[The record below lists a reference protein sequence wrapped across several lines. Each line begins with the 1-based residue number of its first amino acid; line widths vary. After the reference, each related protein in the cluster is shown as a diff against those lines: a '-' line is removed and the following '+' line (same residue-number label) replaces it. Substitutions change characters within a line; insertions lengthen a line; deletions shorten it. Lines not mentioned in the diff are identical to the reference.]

1 MRQIITYDGSKYSEY
16 SDKLYKISKFGE
28 IQALDDFELCII
40 DLSNEYI
47 WRYNETQPINVNC
60 YKDLLTIKEAIIN
73 SSIAKI
79 IIVLP
84 QNVKFKYN
92 QTYEYIGGSKS
103 YKFSQS
109 IQLKDN
115 KINLIKIINSN
126 LYKLDKMELS
136 FEKTKTNI
144 ASKNVDADFNL
155 INYKEEQFE
164 ALTLSQN
171 SNKVTTINKDKIY
184 ITTLRILDD
193 NEILKLFIEN
203 YCKDEQEKEE
213 VPDWINNIN
222 FFNDEKLRKD
232 KDNNLTKINEIKQ
245 RNIKIDKELEKNLE
259 YKSILY
265 TNSDELVRVIMSIL
279 DELLDYDSSEFVDE
293 KREDFLIK
301 KEDITFIG
309 EIKGVSSAIANKN
322 VSQLDVHVQS
332 YLDNLQEE
340 GTEEKVKGLLIINH
354 QRNKPIEE
362 RQEVHEHQI
371 NLAKRNGSLII
382 ETQTLLKIFEKYK
395 LGKITKENCKKL
407 FENSVGL
414 LKI

>member
-1 MRQIITYDGSKYSEY
+1 MIQIITYDINNYSEY
-16 SDKLYKISKFGE
+16 SDKLYKISKLGE
-28 IQALDDFELCII
+28 IQALDDFEICVI
-40 DLSNEYI
+40 DLSNKYI
-47 WRYNETQPINVNC
+47 WRYDELSPTNVNC

-73 SSIAKI
+73 SNISKVV
-79 IIVLP
+79 IVLP
-84 QNVKFKYN
+84 QNEEFYYYK
-92 QTYEYIGGSKS
+92 TYKNNGYVLDK
-103 YKFSQS
+103 S

-115 KINLIKIINSN
+115 KDNLIKIINNN
-126 LYKLDKMELS
+126 LFRLEMVGIS
-136 FEKTKTNI
+136 FEKTKTSIANKNI
-144 ASKNVDADFNL
+144 DADFNF
-155 INYKEEQFE
+155 INYKGEQFE
-164 ALTLSQN
+164 VLTFSQN

-184 ITTLRILDD
+184 ITTLKILDD
-193 NEILKLFIEN
+193 NEKLKLFIEK
-203 YCKDEQEKEE
+203 YCKDKQEKQK
-213 VPDWINNIN
+213 VPDWVNDIN

-232 KDNNLTKINEIKQ
+232 KGNNLTQINEIKQ
-245 RNIKIDKELEKNLE
+245 RNIRIDKELEKNLE

-265 TNSDELVRVIMSIL
+265 TNGNELVQVVMSIL

-340 GTEEKVKGLLIINH
+340 GIEENVKGLLIINH

-362 RQEVHEHQI
+362 RQEVHEHQV

-395 LGKITKENCKKL
+395 LSKITKEKCKRL
-407 FENSVGL
+407 FEDNVGL
-414 LKI
+414 LEI